1 MEEHFKC
8 ALRWQLLSLKKL
20 KTYVSL
26 YLYIKIYETTMRHS
40 NYLWP

>member
-8 ALRWQLLSLKKL
+8 ALRWQLLSLKKDV
-20 KTYVSL
+20 YI
-26 YLYIKIYETTMRHS
+26 YMYIKIYETTMLHS